1 MMKVLRLVFLLFLI
15 SNKIFA
21 QNTAKPWAYW
31 WWPGSAVNKPDLR
44 ANLQKYAGAGF
55 GGLHIIPIYGVK
67 GEEENFI
74 NFLSPKWLEMV
85 EFTVKEAEKLGL
97 GIDMT
102 LGTGWPFG
110 GPDIKPENAAKTL
123 EITKDSDGQ
132 NILKSKNTKQQVKR
146 AAPGGEGLVLDH
158 FEKENVQHYLAKF
171 DSVFSKNNMGIRAFY
186 NDSYEVYG
194 ADWTEHFFEKFNKRR
209 GYSLEPYLSIFE
221 NKKEYSE
228 AEKQIYSDYQ
238 LTVSELLLE
247 EFTTPFNDFAKKHG
261 KITRNESHG
270 SPGNVL
276 DLYAVNKIPETEFFG
291 SKPYDIPLYR
301 QDPNYKESQFG
312 RPNKWVLKL
321 ASSPA
326 NFYGKKL
333 VSSETATWLGNHFK
347 VSLSQIKPIIDE
359 SFLGGVNHIFYHG
372 VPYTPMAEPWPG
384 WLFYASTNFNFN
396 SHFWNELPLLNKYI
410 ENCQFLLQNSKHDNE
425 ILVYFPVQD
434 IWHKPKK
441 GVNTMDVH
449 NIEKNGIFNAKYRS
463 LLSQLETSG
472 YAIDFVSDK
481 QLLAL
486 SEEKIGENGYKVIII
501 PEIEYL
507 PLETLL
513 SLKNLQKRGLKVLF
527 EKNLALK
534 TTGFLNFEENQNK
547 FSIEKASLVGLKTE
561 NIIKSLNKLNLKKE
575 IMPQLGLEY
584 LRKNL
589 PSGTIYFIA
598 NQGNKFSEGDI
609 IFDTKYKNALILNP
623 AKGKGGNFEKL
634 KFSNKKIRLKLLP
647 GQSCFILLTNEV
659 RPAIPDYE
667 PNNFKNKIQL
677 TQNWQF
683 KFSEGW
689 PLISR
694 EFKIDSLKSWTQIP
708 DSMAQYFDG
717 YGEYSNKFSVPVKN
731 IGQKAKIEL
740 GDVRETAEVWINGQ
754 RLGTAWYLPFEID
767 IPSGILKEENEIKI
781 KVRNLSANHIRYMD
795 QQKVPWKKFYDINMV
810 DIEYKPF
817 DASGWRAVPSGLLG
831 PITIRY

>member
-1 MMKVLRLVFLLFLI
+1 ML
-15 SNKIFA
+15 
-21 QNTAKPWAYW
+21 
-31 WWPGSAVNKPDLR
+31 
-44 ANLQKYAGAGF
+44 
-55 GGLHIIPIYGVK
+55 
-67 GEEENFI
+67 
-74 NFLSPKWLEMV
+74 

-97 GIDMT
+97 GIDLT

-110 GPDIKPENAAKTL
+110 GPNIKPENAAKTFD
-123 EITKDSDGQ
+123 IFYAADNQ
-132 NILKSKNTKQQVKR
+132 PFLKSKNTKQQVKR

-158 FEKENVQHYLAKF
+158 FDKENVQHYLAKF
-171 DSVFSKNNMGIRAFY
+171 DSVFSKNNVGIRAFY

-194 ADWTEHFFEKFNKRR
+194 ADWTEHFFQKFKKRR

-238 LTVSELLLE
+238 LTISELLLE
-247 EFTTPFNDFAKKHG
+247 EFTIPFNDFAKKYG

-276 DLYAVNKIPETEFFG
+276 DLYAVSDIPETEFFG

-301 QDPNYKESQFG
+301 QDPNYKVSQFG

-347 VSLSQIKPIIDE
+347 VRLSQIKPIIDE

-372 VPYTPMAEPWPG
+372 APYTPMAEPWPG

-410 ENCQFLLQNSKHDNE
+410 ENCQFLLQNSIHDNE

-434 IWHKPKK
+434 IWHQPKK
-441 GVNTMDVH
+441 GVYTMDVH
-449 NIEKNGIFNAKYRS
+449 NIEKNGIFNEKYRS

-472 YAIDFVSDK
+472 YAFDFVSDK

-486 SEEKIGENGYKVIII
+486 SEGKLDEFGYKVIVI

-513 SLKNLQKRGLKVLF
+513 SLKKLQKIGLKVLF
-527 EKNLALK
+527 EKNLPQK
-534 TTGFLNFEENQNK
+534 TTGFFNLEANQK
-547 FSIEKASLVGLKTE
+547 QFSNEKASLNSSKTG
-561 NIIKSLNKLNLKKE
+561 NIIKTLTTFNLKKE
-575 IMPQLGLEY
+575 VLPQLGLEY
-584 LRKNL
+584 LRKRL
-589 PSGTIYFIA
+589 PSGTIYFVA
-598 NQGNKFSEGDI
+598 NQGNKFSEDDI
-609 IFDTKYKNALILNP
+609 VFITKYKNAFILNP
-623 AKGKGGNFEKL
+623 AKGKGGNFESI
-634 KFSNKKIRLKLLP
+634 KFTNETLRLRLLS
-647 GQSCFILLTNEV
+647 GQSCFILLTNEI
-659 RPAIPDYE
+659 RPAVPNYE
-667 PNNFKNKIQL
+667 LNNFKNKIQL

-689 PLISR
+689 PSISH
-694 EFKIDSLKSWTQIP
+694 EFKMDSLKSWTQIP

-717 YGEYSNKFSVPVKN
+717 YGEYSNNFSIPAQN
-731 IGQKAKIEL
+731 IGQRAKIEL
-740 GDVRETAEVWINGQ
+740 GDVCETAEVWINGKM
-754 RLGTAWYLPFEID
+754 LGTVWCLPFEID
-767 IPSGILKEENEIKI
+767 IPTGILKEENEIKI

-817 DASGWRAVPSGLLG
+817 DASGWQAVPSGLLG

>member
-1 MMKVLRLVFLLFLI
+1 MRVLRFVILLFLF
-15 SNKIFA
+15 SNKLFA

-44 ANLQKYAGAGF
+44 ANLQKYAEAGF
-55 GGLHIIPIYGVK
+55 GGLHIIPIYGVR
-67 GEEENFI
+67 GEEGNFI

-85 EFTVKEAEKLGL
+85 DFTVREAEKLGL

-110 GPDIKPENAAKTL
+110 GPDVNHKNAAKTFEL
-123 EITKDSDGQ
+123 VYDADNQPS
-132 NILKSKNTKQQVKR
+132 LKSKNTKQQVKR

-158 FEKENVQHYLAKF
+158 FDKENVEQYLSKF
-171 DSVFSKNNMGIRAFY
+171 DSVFSKNNIGIRAFY

-194 ADWTEHFFEKFNKRR
+194 ADWTEHFFLKFKNRR

-238 LTVSELLLE
+238 LTISELLLE
-247 EFTTPFNDFAKKHG
+247 EFTIPFNDFAQKHG

-276 DLYAVNKIPETEFFG
+276 DLYAVNNIPETEFFG
-291 SKPYDIPLYR
+291 SKPFDIPLYR
-301 QDPNYKESQFG
+301 QDSEYRESQFG

-326 NFYGKKL
+326 NIYQKKL

-372 VPYTPMAEPWPG
+372 APYSPMAEPWPG

-410 ENCQFLLQNSKHDNE
+410 ENCQFLLQNCKHDNE
-425 ILVYFPVQD
+425 ILVYFPVQV

-441 GVNTMDVH
+441 GVYTMDVH
-449 NIEKNGIFNAKYRS
+449 NIEKNGIFNEKYRS

-472 YAIDFVSDK
+472 YAFDFVSDK
-481 QLLAL
+481 QILAL
-486 SEEKIGENGYKVIII
+486 SEGKLGEFGYKSIVI

-513 SLKNLQKRGLKVLF
+513 SLKILQKNGIKVLF
-527 EKNLALK
+527 EKRLPQK
-534 TTGFLNFEENQNK
+534 TTGFLNFEVNQK
-547 FSIEKASLVGLKTE
+547 RFSIEKMSFTSSRAD
-561 NIIKSLNKLNLKKE
+561 NIIKALNTYNLKKE
-575 IMPQLGLEY
+575 IMPQVGLEY
-584 LRKNL
+584 IRKKL
-589 PSGTIYFIA
+589 PSGTIYFVA
-598 NQGNKFSEGDI
+598 NQGNKFSEGDL
-609 IFDTKYKNALILNP
+609 IFDTKYKNALILDP
-623 AKGKGGNFEKL
+623 AKGKNFESIP
-634 KFSNKKIRLKLLP
+634 FSNKTLRLKLLS

-659 RPAIPDYE
+659 RPAIQNYE
-667 PNNFKNKIQL
+667 LNNFKNKIQL
-677 TQNWQF
+677 SNNWQF
-683 KFSEGW
+683 KFSNSW
-689 PLISR
+689 PSISH
-694 EFKIDSLKSWTQIP
+694 EFNMDSLKSWTQIP

-717 YGEYSNKFSVPVKN
+717 YGEYSNNFSVPAQN

-740 GDVRETAEVWINGQ
+740 GDVRETAEVWLNGTN
-754 RLGTAWYLPFEID
+754 LGTAWCLPFVLD
-767 IPSGILKEENEIKI
+767 IPTGILKKENDIKI
-781 KVRNLSANHIRYMD
+781 KVRNLSANHIRYLD
-795 QQKVPWKKFYDINMV
+795 QQKVLWKKFYDINMV
-810 DIEYKPF
+810 NIQYKPF
-817 DASGWRAVPSGLLG
+817 DASGWDPVPSGLFG
-831 PITIRY
+831 PVSIKY

>member
-1 MMKVLRLVFLLFLI
+1 MKVLRFVILLFLC
-15 SNKIFA
+15 SKTLFG

-110 GPDIKPENAAKTL
+110 GPDVKPENAAKTL
-123 EITKDSDGQ
+123 EITKDSDGH
-132 NILKSKNTKQQVKR
+132 NILKSKNTQQKVKR

-194 ADWTEHFFEKFNKRR
+194 ADWTEHFFEKFKKRR

-247 EFTTPFNDFAKKHG
+247 EFTYPFNDFAKKHG

-276 DLYAVNKIPETEFFG
+276 DLYAVNDIPETEFFG
-291 SKPYDIPLYR
+291 SKPYDIPFYR
-301 QDPNYKESQFG
+301 QDSNYKESQFG

-326 NFYGKKL
+326 NLYGKKL

-359 SFLGGVNHIFYHG
+359 SFFGGVNHIFFHG
-372 VPYTPMAEPWPG
+372 APYSPMAEPWPG

-410 ENCQFLLQNSKHDNE
+410 ENCQTILQNSTPDNE

-434 IWHKPKK
+434 IWHQPKK
-441 GVNTMDVH
+441 GVYTMDVH
-449 NIEKNGIFNAKYRS
+449 NIEKNGIFNEKYRS

-472 YAIDFVSDK
+472 YAFDFVSDK

-486 SEEKIGENGYKVIII
+486 SEEKIGENGYKVIVI

-507 PLETLL
+507 PLVTLL

-527 EKNLALK
+527 EKNLPLK
-534 TTGFLNFEENQNK
+534 TTGFLNFEENQKK
-547 FSIEKASLVGLKTE
+547 FSIEKAFLVGLKSE
-561 NIIKSLNKLNLKKE
+561 NIIKSLNKLNLQRE
-575 IMPQLGLEY
+575 MMAQLGLGFI
-584 LRKNL
+584 RKKV
-589 PSGTIYFIA
+589 STGTIYFVA
-598 NQGNKFSEGDI
+598 NQGNKSSEGNI
-609 IFDTKYKNALILNP
+609 VFDTKYKKALILNP
-623 AKGKGGNFEKL
+623 AKGNGEIFESL
-634 KFSNKKIRLKLLP
+634 KFSNIKVRLKLLP
-647 GQSCFILLTNEV
+647 GQSCFILLTNDV
-659 RPAIPDYE
+659 RPAIPDFE
-667 PNNFKNKIQL
+667 LNNFKNKIQL

-689 PLISR
+689 PLIST
-694 EFKIDSLKSWTQIP
+694 EFKMDSLKSWTQIP

-717 YGEYSNKFSVPVKN
+717 YGEYSNNFSVPAKN

-754 RLGTAWYLPFEID
+754 RLGTAWCLPFEID
-767 IPSGILKEENEIKI
+767 IPEGILKEENEIKI

-817 DASGWRAVPSGLLG
+817 DASGWRAVSSGLLG